1 MKRGVG
7 TGLMTF
13 GGIIAVVGA
22 IMRYAVS
29 VQTEGFNI
37 HVAGVILLV
46 VGIGMVLIG
55 LSAMLMGSRTTTT
68 RQESV
73 QNTPGGQVRTSEWDE
88 RTSV

>member
-29 VQTEGFNI
+29 VHTDGFNI
-37 HVAGVILLV
+37 HIAGMILLV
-46 VGIGMVLIG
+46 VGVGMVVIG
-55 LSAMLMGSRTTTT
+55 LIAMLLGGRTTSTHET
-68 RQESV
+68 SV
-73 QNTPGGQVRTSEWDE
+73 QNTPDGQVRTSEWDE
-88 RTSV
+88 RTSI

>member
-13 GGIIAVVGA
+13 GAVTAVVGA

-29 VQTEGFNI
+29 VQTDGFNI
-37 HVAGVILLV
+37 HIAGMILLV
-46 VGIGMVLIG
+46 VGVGMVVIG
-55 LSAMLMGSRTTTT
+55 LVAMLLGGRTTST

-88 RTSV
+88 RSSV